1 VSAVSTKRHT
11 TRRNSM
17 GIMTINNAQIFFHD
31 TPGFVSHRDRGDYR
45 RELSKA
51 SRETIALVDLTL
63 LVVDASKKVD
73 DRIFVSIE
81 GLLEHALRSRGA
93 LALVLNK
100 VDLVGKDIYLT
111 RKKDGILE
119 LAQRTVDR
127 IMAED
132 KKQKDENVD
141 DSDADGDHGRNR
153 SGSTDSEE
161 AVQGRD
167 NTRVDGQDLA
177 AGGIKKRGRLIDRS
191 VDGFVEVFMTSA
203 LNGKGVEDI
212 VGMLERKA
220 RPGRWRFD
228 RSRTSNLSEE
238 LRATEII
245 RESLFTHLY
254 KELPYVIEQHTK

>member
-1 VSAVSTKRHT
+1 
-11 TRRNSM
+11 M

-81 GLLEHALRSRGA
+81 GLLEQALRSRGA

-167 NTRVDGQDLA
+167 NTRVDGQVKTIREVATKAAGKDLA